1 MRKRILSLILVLAML
16 ATALVGCGA
25 KEQQNEE
32 VTEEK
37 YNVRIMSNNLW
48 SCDTNTAA
56 WTAIGYDCSAPVR
69 AEGFVKVYSETVP
82 DVIGT
87 QECTDLMQS
96 ELLTKLQAEGMTYEV
111 IAGGRTPIF
120 YNTSTL
126 ELVESAHELY
136 PEACPGFEGSFNNS
150 SSKSWTLAVFNV
162 KETGDKFIFVNTHL
176 WYMSGVVGDNNYQA
190 GSDEARKYQMELAIA
205 KLKEYYETYQCAAYL
220 VGDLNATFDSMA
232 LEYAYEEG
240 FEHAHDIAVDFV
252 DETKGTH
259 QCDTSGFG
267 PIRDGR
273 FEDSIDHILVYGA
286 EEGSVSTFNRFSEN
300 YYVSLSDH
308 LPVYIDVKF

>member
-1 MRKRILSLILVLAML
+1 MKKKILSLFLVLAMTVC
-16 ATALVGCGA
+16 AFVGCA
-25 KEQQNEE
+25 DKEQGNED
-32 VTEEK
+32 VKEEK
-37 YNVRIMSNNLW
+37 YSVRIMSNNLW
-48 SCDTNTAA
+48 SCDANTAA
-56 WTAIGYDCSAPVR
+56 WDAIGYDCSAPAR
-69 AEGFVKVYSETVP
+69 AEGFVKVYSETAP

-87 QECTDLMQS
+87 QECTELMQT
-96 ELLTKLQAEGMTYEV
+96 ELMAKLQAQGLTYEV

-120 YNTSTL
+120 YNSSTL

-176 WYMSGVVGDNNYQA
+176 WYMSGVVGDNSYQA
-190 GSDEARKYQMELAIA
+190 GSDEAREYQIGLAITKMKEFYDKYQ
-205 KLKEYYETYQCAAYL
+205 CGAYL
-220 VGDLNATFDSMA
+220 VGDLNATYDSLA
-232 LEYAYEEG
+232 LEHAFEEG
-240 FEHAHDIAVDFV
+240 FKHAHDIAIDEV

-273 FEDSIDHILVYGA
+273 FEDSIDHILVYGGSEDAVRTFKRFA
-286 EEGSVSTFNRFSEN
+286 ED

-308 LPVYIDVKF
+308 LPVYIDVAF

>member
-1 MRKRILSLILVLAML
+1 MKKRILSLFLVLAMS
-16 ATALVGCGA
+16 ACALVGCSD
-25 KEQQNEE
+25 KEQGNDD

-37 YNVRIMSNNLW
+37 YSVRIMSNNLW

-56 WTAIGYDCSAPVR
+56 WDAIGYDCSAPVR
-69 AEGFVKVYSETVP
+69 AEGFTKVYSETSP

-87 QECTDLMQS
+87 QECTELMKD
-96 ELLTKLQAEGMTYEV
+96 ELLAYMQAEGMTYEV
-111 IAGGRTPIF
+111 IEGGRTPIF
-120 YNTSTL
+120 YNSSTL

-176 WYMSGVVGDNNYQA
+176 WYKSGLSTDDSYQA
-190 GSDEARKYQMELAIA
+190 GSDEAREYQIGIAIS
-205 KLKEYYETYQCAAYL
+205 KLKEYYETYQCAAFL
-220 VGDLNATFDSMA
+220 VGDLNAKYDSLA
-232 LEYAYEEG
+232 LEYAFAEG
-240 FEHAHDIAVDFV
+240 FEHAHDIAVDYV

-259 QCDTSGFG
+259 ECNTSGFG
-267 PIRDGR
+267 PIRDGS
-273 FEDSIDHILVYGA
+273 FADSIDHILVYGA
-286 EEGSVSTFNRFSEN
+286 SEGVIRTFNRFSES

-308 LPVYIDVKF
+308 LPVYIDVAF